1 MYDLKSK
8 KAEEFISHEEIL
20 ETLEYA
26 KANKNNKELIDSIIR
41 KAENLKG
48 LSHREAALLL
58 ECDMEE
64 EIQEYIPLPKKLSK
78 ILWQP
83 YCYVRPI
90 IPF

>member
-64 EIQEYIPLPKKLSK
+64 ESKEYIPLPKN
-78 ILWQP
+78 
-83 YCYVRPI
+83 
-90 IPF
+90 